1 MGKFR
6 IKYTK
11 QDQKKIIFTRI
22 EEIDDTLDPEYVI
35 NKLNQDKENKY
46 IFFNENINMLEI
58 EKIE

>member
-46 IFFNENINMLEI
+46 IFFNENINILEI